1 MEHGYELRQFCG
13 GEVRPA
19 ERYYQHQPHER
30 DWEGGID
37 NEGLDISQLESY
49 INDDNNDTMYFGDL
63 QGVGDIKSLGN
74 GTPRES
80 PSRLLH
86 HHHHHHH
93 TALHHHSSSQDLV
106 THPDLNSSGKSPS
119 SMTYSLTGSVSANGD
134 AEGMAMMVPKGGAS
148 LPIGYSNP
156 YHRYNSSY
164 GSYRHHLPD
173 SPPDSGSEPPYSPP
187 DQPNLSPHQKAAGVA
202 DMYTSPAGGNGETM
216 MSFPYQIL
224 QAPQALPH
232 QPNPA
237 HNPTHAPLQSHPPA
251 NLGYQQ
257 QQMLMG
263 GSSLSGSGGI
273 SPSAPSVYGS
283 QGGISQGPS
292 SGGGAGGVAP
302 GAGGKKRKM
311 NDTGGLSSMVNIK
324 QEPDQVGVT
333 SHLGPNVAVTSYTEE
348 DEYTMDSSGGPFLDG
363 SYQCIRFQNFQ
374 QHSWSLMCDA
384 GLKEIPLTTFRVD
397 ADKGFNFSNPDEAF
411 VCQKKNHFQVTVHVQ
426 VSGGE
431 PVFVKSPDGLQKID
445 QFYVHFFGVKTES
458 PSQSIRVEQSQ
469 SDRSKKAFHPVP
481 VDLKQ
486 EHMSKITVGRLHFS
500 ETTSNN
506 MRKKGKPNPD
516 QRYFYLVVALKA
528 HCGDNAYIIAAHA
541 SEKIIVR
548 ASNPGQFE
556 SDVEYTFQ
564 RGTLPESIYH
574 MGRVGVNTDRP
585 DEALVIH
592 GNLKITGQ
600 FLQPSDKRAKKDVA
614 EVDTKE
620 QLKNVQNLRVVKY
633 AYKEEFAEQVGM
645 RGDDVYDT
653 GVIAQEVKEVIPD
666 AVKTTGDVTLSNGE
680 KIDNFLLVNKERIFM
695 ENVGAVKE
703 LCKVTG
709 NLENRIG
716 ELERMNQKI
725 SQLRRFESFKSTT
738 SSVSTR
744 TSATSRVSS
753 VSQRGRGCSRR
764 RHKHLGGGH
773 DDGFCNNKS
782 LQVTTITLVCI
793 MALCLMAMATIYI
806 LDYQDRRKNSTPLP
820 TPTTTATTIF
830 LSSSMITPTFRPPST
845 TRTTS
850 TDDGS
855 LTSTWFTT
863 KPFTTTTTRMPE
875 YPLPPVIGKPD
886 GCYNDGPTCQ
896 VFCCPVDELMLGPSP
911 TTAAAAITIT
921 RRRPHGTTTVLPTIS
936 RYSELITNKLSTSDP
951 NTVNDSTTQSETQR
965 LKPVPSKKSASMDSR
980 HSRYPAR
987 MMSRPTNYRSIKQT
1001 LSKRSI
1007 HTKRSTASTRDHY
1020 KPQTRVN
1027 IQIPSVM
1034 IVELNTSINHLYCF
1048 NSSEFYQ
1055 DCLRNNATNYTYML
1069 PISRFM
1075 PHTNL
1080 TLQFSF
1086 MLGATPRRPF
1096 FCGNSSDSIPSFPS
1110 EQCSDSGGLLS
1121 PNEVV
1126 EGVGDGASGSYYVTL
1141 KNVGMWH
1148 QVLYKFRI
1156 PKDVEE
1162 EDTCNLSSDQLGLEY
1177 YELNFIFQRVCSQ

>member
-1 MEHGYELRQFCG
+1 MSVMDPLVVDEALSACLE
-13 GEVRPA
+13 
-19 ERYYQHQPHER
+19 ER
-30 DWEGGID
+30 DWDGGID

-93 TALHHHSSSQDLV
+93 TALHHHNSSTQDLV
-106 THPDLNSSGKSPS
+106 THPALSSSGTSPS
-119 SMTYSLTGSVSANGD
+119 SMTYGLPGSAPANGD
-134 AEGMAMMVPKGGAS
+134 AEGMAVMGPKGGAS

-156 YHRYNSSY
+156 YHRYSSSY

-237 HNPTHAPLQSHPPA
+237 HAPLQTHPST
-251 NLGYQQ
+251 NLGYQQQ

-263 GSSLSGSGGI
+263 GSNLSGSGGI

-283 QGGISQGPS
+283 QGGIAQGPS

-445 QFYVHFFGVKTES
+445 QFFVHFFGVKTES

-486 EHMSKITVGRLHFS
+486 DHMSKITVGRLHFS

-738 SSVSTR
+738 SSISTR

-793 MALCLMAMATIYI
+793 MALCLMAMATIFI
-806 LDYQDRRKNSTPLP
+806 LDYQDRRKNATPVP

-863 KPFTTTTTRMPE
+863 KPFTTTTTRMPV

-886 GCYNDGPTCQ
+886 GCYDDGPTCQ
-896 VFCCPVDELMLGPSP
+896 VFCCPVEEPMLGPSP

-921 RRRPHGTTTVLPTIS
+921 RRRPHGTTTVLPTMS

-951 NTVNDSTTQSETQR
+951 NTVNDSTTQAETQR
-965 LKPVPSKKSASMDSR
+965 LKPVPSKKSASMDQYSR
-980 HSRYPAR
+980 HSRYQAR
-987 MMSRPTNYRSIKQT
+987 MMSRPTNFRSIKQT

-1007 HTKRSTASTRDHY
+1007 HTKRSTASTRDHF

-1055 DCLRNNATNYTYML
+1055 DCLMNNATNYTYML

-1086 MLGATPRRPF
+1086 MMGATPRRPF

-1162 EDTCNLSSDQLGLEY
+1162 DTCNLSSDQLGLEY